1 MINELYKAFK
11 RNKKNNSHIGYLI
24 KKARKENGFTLAD
37 ASDNIC
43 CVSYLSKIENG
54 NINVAPKILE
64 EIKYRLNVSE
74 KYFKTD
80 EEYKN
85 IILDLIKGMCLSDE
99 KKVNHCFS
107 LVDNKDEVFYA
118 DIIRMGHSLYFKQI
132 KKAYHYLEQIMM
144 YKDEFFDF
152 ELIVV
157 SLFMAILYSLEYKH
171 ELALSCL
178 DMTNE
183 FNIKNTYIKEIVY
196 EMKANIYLHKG
207 DISTVMSILDEYH
220 DYALGS
226 LNFKLIK
233 GICLK
238 KIVAISIDNSNKA
251 YELLEKLFLNKKE
264 KSKYRAILNIITNR
278 YEDINIMDD
287 ELNKVYQLYMG
298 NLCMDYD
305 KIVNNIDHKFD
316 NPDYEL
322 FRNSII
328 IKYNNRK
335 EYSSFIREHCLNRA
349 IEVKNIFSIKYYTR
363 ELVDELA
370 SNAKYKDIYEL
381 LKKIDLKISIK

>member
-1 MINELYKAFK
+1 
-11 RNKKNNSHIGYLI
+11 
-24 KKARKENGFTLAD
+24 
-37 ASDNIC
+37 
-43 CVSYLSKIENG
+43 
-54 NINVAPKILE
+54 
-64 EIKYRLNVSE
+64 
-74 KYFKTD
+74 
-80 EEYKN
+80 
-85 IILDLIKGMCLSDE
+85 
-99 KKVNHCFS
+99 
-107 LVDNKDEVFYA
+107 
-118 DIIRMGHSLYFKQI
+118 
-132 KKAYHYLEQIMM
+132 
-144 YKDEFFDF
+144 
-152 ELIVV
+152 
-157 SLFMAILYSLEYKH
+157 MAILYSLEYKH

-220 DYALGS
+220 DYASGS

-349 IEVKNIFSIKYYTR
+349 IEVKNIFSIKYYAR